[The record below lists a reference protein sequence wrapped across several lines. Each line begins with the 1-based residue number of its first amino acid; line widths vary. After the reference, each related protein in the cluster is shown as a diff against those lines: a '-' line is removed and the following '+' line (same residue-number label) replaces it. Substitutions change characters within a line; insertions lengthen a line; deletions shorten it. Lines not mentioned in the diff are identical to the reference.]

1 MALHGTFHINSA
13 DFSPLIFPGVGTFL
27 AFSGDGIYRNKGTC
41 GMKPK
46 VGPIPTGKYWI
57 IDRPEGG
64 IRSQLVSGIK
74 DSWNQYKKGATFT
87 HNEWFALW
95 RDDWGID
102 DYTWIE
108 NVKRGN
114 FRLHPGTL
122 SEGCIT
128 LPHDTDFS
136 TLRNAL
142 LRTNKIDVPC
152 HRNLKTYGTIEVITS
167 YGNTC
172 P

>member
-1 MALHGTFHINSA
+1 MALHGTFQINDS
-13 DFSPLIFPGVGTFL
+13 DFSPLIFPGIGTFL
-27 AFSGDGIYRNKGTC
+27 AFSGDGIYRNRGAC
-41 GMKPK
+41 GMKPR
-46 VGPIPTGKYWI
+46 VGPIPEGKYWI
-57 IDRPEGG
+57 VDRPTGG
-64 IRSQLVSGIK
+64 IKSQMVSGLK
-74 DSWNQYKKGATFT
+74 DAWNQYKSNATFT

-114 FRLHPGTL
+114 FRLHPGSL

-128 LPHDTDFS
+128 LPHGTDFA

-142 LRTNKIDVPC
+142 LRTPKLTVPC
-152 HRNLKTYGTIEVITS
+152 MKSLTAYGTIEVIA
-167 YGNTC
+167 YGKKC

>member
-57 IDRPEGG
+57 VDRPEGG
-64 IRSQLVSGIK
+64 IRSQLVAGIK

-95 RDDWGID
+95 RDDWG
-102 DYTWIE
+102 
-108 NVKRGN
+108 
-114 FRLHPGTL
+114 
-122 SEGCIT
+122 S
-128 LPHDTDFS
+128 
-136 TLRNAL
+136 
-142 LRTNKIDVPC
+142 
-152 HRNLKTYGTIEVITS
+152 
-167 YGNTC
+167 
-172 P
+172 